1 MALFVGGVFLIV
13 AAVAAAIFGKK
24 HIPYPYIQVVGGSI
38 LAGLVGLALV
48 VFSTT
53 LYVGDKETGII
64 IVKFGKD
71 LPAGQ
76 IIATQGEKGPQARVL
91 PPGWHFWY
99 WPWLYKLETVNT
111 QVIKEGMV
119 GTVVAKD
126 GLPLPEGETFAQ
138 KWGDVR
144 SMLDGQEFLTSG
156 QGYRGP
162 QLTVLPPGEYRYNPR
177 LFEIRTVPALEVQ
190 VGEVAV
196 IKANAGPEFEGEG
209 EEVNGV
215 PIVPVGYR
223 GIWQEAL
230 TPQLYYLHPSALIP
244 TRVRTTN
251 RIYSYT
257 SSGDGGAN
265 NPIGVRSKDGF
276 EFPVDVR
283 VSVKITAENAPYCV
297 ALLKD
302 PDSDSDGD
310 GYDTLEE
317 RVVLPS
323 IRAIFRNSAEQR
335 DALEYVNT
343 RSEIEKSA
351 TQQFAQ
357 QLERF
362 KVNTDGVFVADIGLS
377 ETTQGKQLLATQ
389 TEKEIALREK
399 DTWQQKMEAEMERAK
414 TVRAEEEANQEKDK
428 AQARARIDINQ
439 ALAEAAIAE
448 AEGQKQVYLKKIE
461 ALGGVDN
468 FVRLEVTKMVLEG
481 LENVELPEVL
491 VVSGGAEDGSGAM
504 DALVARMLQQ
514 AQREKQAR
522 DSGQ

>member
-1 MALFVGGVFLIV
+1 M
-13 AAVAAAIFGKK
+13 
-24 HIPYPYIQVVGGSI
+24 
-38 LAGLVGLALV
+38 GLALV

-71 LPAGQ
+71 LPPGQ

-99 WPWLYKLETVNT
+99 WPWLYKLETVET
-111 QVIKEGMV
+111 KVIGEGMV

-126 GLPLPEGETFAQ
+126 GQPLPEGETFAQ
-138 KWGDVR
+138 KWQDVR
-144 SMLDGQEFLTSG
+144 SMLDGQMFLASG

-177 LFEIRTVPALEVQ
+177 LFEIRQEPAMEVQ
-190 VGEVAV
+190 VGEVVV
-196 IKANAGPEFEGEG
+196 IKANAGPDFEGEA
-209 EEVNGV
+209 EDVNGV
-215 PIVPVGYR
+215 PIVPNGYR
-223 GIWQEAL
+223 GIWAKPL

-257 SSGDGGAN
+257 SGAGKGRN

-276 EFPVDVR
+276 EFSVDVR

-323 IRAIFRNSAEQR
+323 IRAIFRNSAEHR

-343 RSEIEKSA
+343 RSEIEKQA
-351 TQQFAQ
+351 TEQFARK
-357 QLERF
+357 LELFR
-362 KVNTDGVFVADIGLS
+362 VNTDGVFVADIGLS

-399 DTWQQKMEAEMERAK
+399 ETWQQKMEAEMERAK

-428 AQARARIDINQ
+428 AQARAKIDINQ
-439 ALAEAAIAE
+439 ALAEAAVAE
-448 AEGQKQVYLKKIE
+448 ADGQKQVYLKKIE

-468 FVRLEVTKMVLEG
+468 FVRLEVTKMILEG
-481 LENVELPEVL
+481 LENVKLPEVL
-491 VVSGGAEDGSGAM
+491 VVSGAGSGTDSSGAM

-514 AQREKQAR
+514 AQKQKQAV
-522 DSGQ
+522 DGGQ